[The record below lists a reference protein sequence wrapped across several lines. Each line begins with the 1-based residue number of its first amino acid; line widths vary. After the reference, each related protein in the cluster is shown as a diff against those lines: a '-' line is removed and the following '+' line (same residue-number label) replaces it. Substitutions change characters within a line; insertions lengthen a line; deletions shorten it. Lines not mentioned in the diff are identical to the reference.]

1 MAQNI
6 FNSVLKFTCSKNK
19 GFLGKSCLGEEVAC
33 MTSISRKA
41 LELLQ
46 AKAATGTTVFRDLD
60 IMIPLGL
67 SFPVV
72 SNVIA
77 ELEKEGYIDVDRQYV
92 SSRIT
97 LI

>member
-1 MAQNI
+1 M
-6 FNSVLKFTCSKNK
+6 FNLTEFH
-19 GFLGKSCLGEEVAC
+19 
-33 MTSISRKA
+33 
-41 LELLQ
+41 
-46 AKAATGTTVFRDLD
+46 DLD

-77 ELEKEGYIDVDRQYV
+77 ELEKEGCIDVDRQYV
-92 SSRIT
+92 RSRIT

>member
-1 MAQNI
+1 
-6 FNSVLKFTCSKNK
+6 
-19 GFLGKSCLGEEVAC
+19 
-33 MTSISRKA
+33 MTSLSKKA

-46 AKAATGTTVFRDLD
+46 AKAATGATEFCDFD

-77 ELEKEGYIDVDRQYV
+77 ELETEGCIDVDRQYV
-92 SSRIT
+92 SSRFT

>member
-1 MAQNI
+1 
-6 FNSVLKFTCSKNK
+6 
-19 GFLGKSCLGEEVAC
+19 
-33 MTSISRKA
+33 MTSLSKKS

-46 AKAATGTTVFRDLD
+46 AKAATGVTEFHDLD

-67 SFPVV
+67 SFPVL

-77 ELEKEGYIDVDRQYV
+77 ELEKEGCIDVDRQYV

>member
-1 MAQNI
+1 
-6 FNSVLKFTCSKNK
+6 
-19 GFLGKSCLGEEVAC
+19 
-33 MTSISRKA
+33 MTSLSEKA
-41 LELLQ
+41 LKLLQ
-46 AKAATGTTVFRDLD
+46 AKADTGVTVFRDLD

-67 SFPVV
+67 SFSVV

-77 ELEKEGYIDVDRQYV
+77 ELEEEGCIAVDREYV

>member
-1 MAQNI
+1 
-6 FNSVLKFTCSKNK
+6 
-19 GFLGKSCLGEEVAC
+19 
-33 MTSISRKA
+33 MTSLSKKA

-46 AKAATGTTVFRDLD
+46 AKAATGVTEFCDLD

-77 ELEKEGYIDVDRQYV
+77 ELEKEGCIDVNRQYV
-92 SSRIT
+92 RSRIT
-97 LI
+97 FI

>member
-1 MAQNI
+1 MALLI
-6 FNSVLKFTCSKNK
+6 KA
-19 GFLGKSCLGEEVAC
+19 FLGKSCLRWEVIH
-33 MTSISRKA
+33 MTSLSEKA
-41 LELLQ
+41 LKLLQ
-46 AKAATGTTVFRDLD
+46 AKADTGVTEFHDLD

-77 ELEKEGYIDVDRQYV
+77 ELEKEGCIDVNRQYV
-92 SSRIT
+92 RSRIT